1 LPQRNKFATPGT
13 LPSFIIAN
21 PSKVTP
27 HWHQIFL
34 RGIGANWLV
43 CLACILG
50 AEGRELVSKI
60 IGIWWPIYAF
70 VSIGLDHVVANMFF
84 VPLGIW
90 QGAPDIT
97 VGLYIWKGII
107 PAGLGNIVGG
117 ALFCGAFYWYM
128 YLLQAEPIGVDGVYY
143 EHVDGQTMNH
153 NGFGFRSRKDEESGS
168 STGAARGEQMGG

>member
-1 LPQRNKFATPGT
+1 
-13 LPSFIIAN
+13 
-21 PSKVTP
+21 
-27 HWHQIFL
+27 
-34 RGIGANWLV
+34 V

-50 AEGRELVSKI
+50 ASGRELVSKI

-84 VPLGIW
+84 IPLGIW
-90 QGAPDIT
+90 LDTPKIT

-128 YLLQAEPIGVDGVYY
+128 YLVDADPIAVDGVYY
-143 EHVDGQTMNH
+143 EHTEGIGGGVTH
-153 NGFGFRSRKDEESGS
+153 NGFSFRTKKDEENGS
-168 STGAARGEQMGG
+168 STGVAARGEQMGG